1 MNKADELAA
10 KLRSRLQRTDE
21 TEICT
26 DTAIDHWPTQVNDL
40 YHQVETWLAPLIE
53 AGLGIR
59 RNPTHVFERH
69 PSGATYN
76 YAIDQLVLE
85 ALHRTITLDPIAR
98 FSTKADG
105 LVEIHLPGKNLRAL
119 RSIDEHGESQWTLQ
133 KIPPLGQVA
142 QAPVAWNEENLLWIV
157 EEGLGL

>member
-10 KLRSRLQRTDE
+10 KLRNRLQRTDE

-53 AGLGIR
+53 AGLSIR

-85 ALHRTITLDPIAR
+85 ALHHTITFDPIAR
-98 FSTKADG
+98 FSGKADG
-105 LVEIHLPGKNLRAL
+105 LVEIHLQGKNLRAL
-119 RSIDEHGESQWTLQ
+119 RSTDEHGESQWTLQ

-142 QAPVAWNEENLLWIV
+142 QACVAWNEENLLWIV
-157 EEGLGL
+157 EEGLEL